1 MRLRIAIPVLLLWI
15 GLLTLSAQ
23 PSASQSPVKDTR
35 DLRVEPMPGTVN
47 TLPSSDRR
55 WALLVGVDQYQD
67 KQITSLTGAAADAHA
82 LADALVKYA
91 GFDPQHVI
99 VLATDLPPERQPTK
113 GNILVRLSNISSLVP
128 KDGLLLFSFA
138 GHGIERNGEAFLLSA
153 DAKVSNDIRVVQETT
168 IGASHIKNWIQDMGI
183 KQVLMLMDACR
194 NDPMAGRSETPNR
207 MAESYRKAFMFDVQN
222 HDVEA
227 FATLY
232 ATRVGE
238 RAYLNSEKGHGY
250 FTWALLEGLRGAA
263 ANAAGDV
270 TLGSLQ
276 RYVQDT
282 VPKAVKVDLGSGVD
296 QRPFA
301 EVGGYLAEELVLSKA
316 TGHAP
321 TDPAVASAR
330 AMELEQWELIANSR
344 DLKLFAS
351 FREKFAGSS
360 LTVEA
365 TRRMEQ
371 LTWESV
377 RNSSDPQAL
386 QGFLD
391 HFPRGAYAQLA
402 TAGLESLKQ
411 LMAERQ
417 AIADKVSRY
426 AEVFAR
432 KDLDQ
437 IKALWPTLSSR
448 DARKFQEF
456 FNLARTIR
464 LSYKPGTPEISGDKA
479 SVLCERTM
487 QFTDERGP
495 QPPAQDRVT
504 FRLRRTGETW
514 AIESLQ

>member
-1 MRLRIAIPVLLLWI
+1 MRLRIAIPVLWI

-168 IGASHIKNWIQDMGI
+168 IGARHIKNWIQDMGI

-238 RAYLNSEKGHGY
+238 RAYLNSEKG
-250 FTWALLEGLRGAA
+250 TRLLHLGPARRTAGRGSECRRRRHARKLAAVCAGHRAEGGKGRLGLRRGPAALRRGRGLSRRGTGAVE
-263 ANAAGDV
+263 GDR
-270 TLGSLQ
+270 TRPHRSSRRQ
-276 RYVQDT
+276 RPCHGIGT
-282 VPKAVKVDLGSGVD
+282 VGVD
-296 QRPFA
+296 
-301 EVGGYLAEELVLSKA
+301 
-316 TGHAP
+316 
-321 TDPAVASAR
+321 
-330 AMELEQWELIANSR
+330 
-344 DLKLFAS
+344 
-351 FREKFAGSS
+351 
-360 LTVEA
+360 
-365 TRRMEQ
+365 
-371 LTWESV
+371 
-377 RNSSDPQAL
+377 
-386 QGFLD
+386 
-391 HFPRGAYAQLA
+391 
-402 TAGLESLKQ
+402 
-411 LMAERQ
+411 RQ
-417 AIADKVSRY
+417 
-426 AEVFAR
+426 
-432 KDLDQ
+432 
-437 IKALWPTLSSR
+437 
-448 DARKFQEF
+448 
-456 FNLARTIR
+456 
-464 LSYKPGTPEISGDKA
+464 
-479 SVLCERTM
+479 
-487 QFTDERGP
+487 
-495 QPPAQDRVT
+495 
-504 FRLRRTGETW
+504 
-514 AIESLQ
+514 